1 MFIMTKQAV
10 LFHRPD
16 GVKFAAPNGFMG
28 SAPDWIGETRQ
39 FREQVA
45 DGKIIVTE
53 TTKDKEIQKA
63 KEKAEKTLKKNR
75 AKVEEAANTEETA
88 DKPAETEENSAT
100 AEA

>member
-53 TTKDKEIQKA
+53 STKDTVV
-63 KEKAEKTLKKNR
+63 EKA
-75 AKVEEAANTEETA
+75 AAEA
-88 DKPAETEENSAT
+88 DKTIKKARVAAEKKA
-100 AEA
+100 AEAEKASDAVEA

>member
-10 LFHRPD
+10 LFRRPD
-16 GVKFAAPNGFMG
+16 GAKFAAPNGFMG

-53 TTKDKEIQKA
+53 STKDKEVQKA
-63 KEKAEKTLKKNR
+63 AEKAEKASKKAR
-75 AKVEEAANTEETA
+75 AKAEEAAKAEEVAA
-88 DKPAETEENSAT
+88 DKPADAEE
-100 AEA
+100 

>member
-16 GVKFAAPNGFMG
+16 GAKFAAPNGFMG

-53 TTKDKEIQKA
+53 TTKDKEVQKA
-63 KEKAEKTLKKNR
+63 AEKAEKASKKAR
-75 AKVEEAANTEETA
+75 AKAEEATD
-88 DKPAETEENSAT
+88 DKPT
-100 AEA
+100 AEE

>member
-53 TTKDKEIQKA
+53 STKDKVV
-63 KEKAEKTLKKNR
+63 EKA
-75 AKVEEAANTEETA
+75 AAEA
-88 DKPAETEENSAT
+88 DKAIKKARVAAEKKA
-100 AEA
+100 AEAEKSSDAAEA

>member
-45 DGKIIVTE
+45 DGKIIVTKS
-53 TTKDKEIQKA
+53 TKDKEVQKA
-63 KEKAEKTLKKNR
+63 AEKAEKASKKAR
-75 AKVEEAANTEETA
+75 AKAEDVAA
-88 DKPAETEENSAT
+88 DKPADAEE
-100 AEA
+100 